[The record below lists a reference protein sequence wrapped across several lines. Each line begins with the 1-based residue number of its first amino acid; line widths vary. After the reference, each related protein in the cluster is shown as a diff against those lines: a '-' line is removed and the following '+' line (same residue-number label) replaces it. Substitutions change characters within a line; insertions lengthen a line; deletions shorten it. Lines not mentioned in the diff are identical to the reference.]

1 MRGVRLRQGAE
12 PRYQARR
19 RAVESCKTR
28 GWQRSGPP
36 AANAADDEQQ
46 RDDDNDRPSRTPRIT
61 GRGPGTI
68 TVSD

>member
-1 MRGVRLRQGAE
+1 MDQLSLSSLKMVHFKLLTDYGCTEWA
-12 PRYQARR
+12 
-19 RAVESCKTR
+19 
-28 GWQRSGPP
+28 PP

-61 GRGPGTI
+61 GRGPWTI